1 MPTLQFLSRSSA
13 CRGDEVGAVHAHVM
27 TSAMPGA
34 DVEIG
39 VGKQDED
46 GVDRQLGE

>member
-1 MPTLQFLSRSSA
+1 MPTLQSLFRSSA
-13 CRGDEVGAVHAHVM
+13 CQGDDVGAVHAHVM
-27 TSAMPGA
+27 TSTMPGA

-46 GVDRQLGE
+46 GADRQLGE